1 MVNFFTQNHLTQGK
15 LIILFCWN
23 IAAAVG
29 FLKSIQGNHCF
40 YLYIVRSL
48 RLLFKRFSFEN
59 KIWYV
64 SERQESIYSFLNLV
78 YMVWFS
84 PVYSTVTLALHFL
97 SSNPEQS
104 SMVLFSF
111 SCFYT

>member
-1 MVNFFTQNHLTQGK
+1 MVNFFRQNHLTQGK

-29 FLKSIQGNHCF
+29 FLKNIQGNHCF

-48 RLLFKRFSFEN
+48 PLLFKRFSFEN

-64 SERQESIYSFLNLV
+64 SERQESRIFSELSLYGLAFSSIFHSNLD
-78 YMVWFS
+78 
-84 PVYSTVTLALHFL
+84 ST
-97 SSNPEQS
+97 
-104 SMVLFSF
+104 FSF
-111 SCFYT
+111 FQSRTMFNGSV